1 MQGSKKD
8 TDVENILLDSMAE
21 GEGGMIWEN
30 SIETCILP
38 YVKQTT
44 SPSLMHEAG
53 HSKPVVWDNTEG
65 SGREGRGR
73 GILGGETHVHPWM
86 IHVNV

>member
-1 MQGSKKD
+1 
-8 TDVENILLDSMAE
+8 
-21 GEGGMIWEN
+21 
-30 SIETCILP
+30 
-38 YVKQTT
+38 
-44 SPSLMHEAG
+44 MHEAG

>member
-1 MQGSKKD
+1 MEDSQRD
-8 TDVENILLDSMAE
+8 TAVKNRILDYVGE

-30 SIETCILP
+30 SFEKRILP
-38 YVKQTT
+38 YINLMN
-44 SPSLMHEAG
+44 SPILMHEAG

-65 SGREGRGR
+65 SGRKGRR
-73 GILGGETHVHPWM
+73 RRILGGGTHVHPWM